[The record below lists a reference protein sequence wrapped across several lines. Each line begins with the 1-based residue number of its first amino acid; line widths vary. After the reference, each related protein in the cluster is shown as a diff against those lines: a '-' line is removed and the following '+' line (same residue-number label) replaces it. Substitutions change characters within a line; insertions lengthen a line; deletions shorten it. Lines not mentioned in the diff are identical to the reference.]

1 MKNETVTI
9 TRAEYTQLLEDRDFL
24 NALIEAGAEEWEG
37 YQAALDSIE
46 KEEN

>member
-1 MKNETVTI
+1 MKDEKVTI

-37 YQAALDSIE
+37 YQTALDAIE

>member
-1 MKNETVTI
+1 MKDETVTI

-24 NALIEAGAEEWEG
+24 NALNEAGAEEWEG
-37 YQAALDSIE
+37 YQTALDAIE

>member
-24 NALIEAGAEEWEG
+24 NALNEVGVEAWDG
-37 YQAALDSIE
+37 YPTALDAIE